1 MPALVW
7 RTRPAR
13 SISRCETIC
22 ASEGFSFM
30 VGRKYWLIRMAADC
44 RERTL
49 QRQTGAQSRWFCTG
63 ACPHTAAIDGGR
75 PRMLEQLFKLSE
87 NKTSVRTE
95 IVAGITTFL
104 TMAYIIFV
112 NPDILSKAGM
122 PFGAVFTATC
132 VAAAIGCLL
141 MAFVANYPIALA
153 PGMGLNAYFA
163 FGVVGGM
170 KFSWQ
175 VALGCVFISGIIFFI
190 ISVLPIRE
198 WIVNAIPKSLKMAI
212 AAGIGLFLALIALKN
227 AGVVIGNPATL
238 VTHGE
243 LNTFPVVMA
252 TLGFVLIVALEYRR
266 VMGGVIIGI
275 LAVTIV
281 AIALGKQKFGGV
293 FDVPPSIAPVFL
305 QMDLVGA
312 FHVGLVTVV
321 FAFLFVD
328 LFDNTGTLIALAH
341 RGGFMR
347 PDGTVPRLHRA
358 LMADSA
364 AAMVGAAVGTSTT
377 TSYIESASGINEGG
391 RTGLTA
397 LTVAVLFLLALFV
410 APLAGSIPAYATAPA
425 LLYVACLMTRGLV
438 EIEWDDITEAA
449 PAVITAIAMPF
460 TFSIAEGIAFGF
472 IAYTVIK
479 LVAGKVAEI
488 HPAVGILAVLFVIK
502 YVVIG

>member
-1 MPALVW
+1 M
-7 RTRPAR
+7 
-13 SISRCETIC
+13 
-22 ASEGFSFM
+22 F
-30 VGRKYWLIRMAADC
+30 
-44 RERTL
+44 
-49 QRQTGAQSRWFCTG
+49 
-63 ACPHTAAIDGGR
+63 
-75 PRMLEQLFKLSE
+75 EQVFKLSE
-87 NKTSVRTE
+87 NKTNIRTE
-95 IVAGITTFL
+95 VVAGITTFL

-112 NPDILSKAGM
+112 NPAILAEAKM
-122 PFGAVFTATC
+122 PFGAVFSATC
-132 VAAAIGCLL
+132 VAAAIGCFL
-141 MAFVANYPIALA
+141 MAFLANYPIALA

-170 KFSWQ
+170 GHSWQ

-227 AGVVIGNPATL
+227 AGIVVGNQATL
-238 VTHGE
+238 VTHGD
-243 LNTFPVVMA
+243 LKSWPVLMA
-252 TLGFVLIVALEYRR
+252 TLGFALIVALEYRR
-266 VMGGVIIGI
+266 VLGGVIIGI
-275 LAVTIV
+275 LVMTIISIVT
-281 AIALGKQKFGGV
+281 GHQKFQGV

-305 QMDLVGA
+305 QMDLAGA
-312 FHVGLVTVV
+312 LGVGLVTVV
-321 FAFLFVD
+321 FTFLFID

-364 AAMVGAAVGTSTT
+364 AAMAGAAVGTSTT
-377 TSYIESASGINEGG
+377 TSYIESASGINAGG

-410 APLAGSIPAYATAPA
+410 APLAGSIPPYATAPA
-425 LLYVACLMTRGLV
+425 LLYVACLMARGLV
-438 EIEWDDITEAA
+438 EVAWDDVTEAA

-479 LVAGKVAEI
+479 LVAGKFADI
-488 HPAVGILAVLFVIK
+488 HPAVAILAVLFVIK
-502 YVVIG
+502 YVFIG

>member
-1 MPALVW
+1 
-7 RTRPAR
+7 
-13 SISRCETIC
+13 
-22 ASEGFSFM
+22 
-30 VGRKYWLIRMAADC
+30 
-44 RERTL
+44 
-49 QRQTGAQSRWFCTG
+49 
-63 ACPHTAAIDGGR
+63 
-75 PRMLEQLFKLSE
+75 MLEQLFKLSE
-87 NKTSVRTE
+87 NKTTVRTE

-122 PFGAVFTATC
+122 PFGAVFAATC

-141 MAFVANYPIALA
+141 MAFLANYPIALA

-163 FGVVGGM
+163 FVVVGQM
-170 KFSWQ
+170 KYSWQ
-175 VALGCVFISGIIFFI
+175 VALGCVFLSGVLFFI
-190 ISVLPIRE
+190 ISALPIRE
-198 WIVNAIPKSLKMAI
+198 WIVNAIPRSLKMAI

-227 AGVVIGNPATL
+227 AGIVVAHPATM
-238 VTHGE
+238 VAHGD
-243 LNTFPVVMA
+243 LTSWPVVMA
-252 TLGFVLIVALEYRR
+252 TLGFALIVALEHRK
-266 VMGGVIIGI
+266 VLGGVIIGI

-281 AIALGKQKFGGV
+281 SILAGHQKFGGIV
-293 FDVPPSIAPVFL
+293 DVPPSIAPVFL
-305 QMDLVGA
+305 QMDLGGA
-312 FHVGLVTVV
+312 FKVGLVTVV

-347 PDGTVPRLHRA
+347 PDGTVPRLNRA
-358 LMADSA
+358 LLSDSA
-364 AAMVGAAVGTSTT
+364 AAMIGAAVGTSTT
-377 TSYIESASGINEGG
+377 TSYIESASGINAGG

-397 LTVAVLFLLALFV
+397 LTVAVLFLLALFL

-472 IAYTVIK
+472 ISYTVIK
-479 LVAGKVAEI
+479 LVSGKFTDI
-488 HPAVGILAVLFVIK
+488 HPAVAILAALFVVK
-502 YVVIG
+502 YVVIA

>member
-1 MPALVW
+1 
-7 RTRPAR
+7 
-13 SISRCETIC
+13 
-22 ASEGFSFM
+22 
-30 VGRKYWLIRMAADC
+30 
-44 RERTL
+44 
-49 QRQTGAQSRWFCTG
+49 
-63 ACPHTAAIDGGR
+63 
-75 PRMLEQLFKLSE
+75 MLEQVFKLSE
-87 NKTSVRTE
+87 NKTNVRTE

-112 NPDILSKAGM
+112 NPAILAEAKM
-122 PFGAVFTATC
+122 PFGAVFAATC
-132 VAAAIGCLL
+132 VAAAIGCFL
-141 MAFVANYPIALA
+141 MAFLANYPIALA

-170 KFSWQ
+170 GHSWQ

-198 WIVNAIPKSLKMAI
+198 WIVNAIPMSLKMAI

-227 AGVVIGNPATL
+227 AGLVVAHPATL
-238 VTHGE
+238 VTHGN
-243 LNTFPVVMA
+243 LTSFPVIMA
-252 TLGFVLIVALEYRR
+252 TLGFFLIVALERFR

-275 LAVTIV
+275 LVVTIV
-281 AIALGKQKFGGV
+281 AIAAGQQKFGGI
-293 FDVPPSIAPVFL
+293 FDTPPSLAPVFL
-305 QMDLVGA
+305 QMDLAGA
-312 FHVGLVTVV
+312 MKVGLVTVV

-358 LMADSA
+358 LMADSG
-364 AAMVGAAVGTSTT
+364 AAMIGAAIGTSTT
-377 TSYIESASGINEGG
+377 TSYIESASGINSGG

-397 LTVAVLFLLALFV
+397 ATVGILFILALFV

-425 LLYVACLMTRGLV
+425 LFYVACLMVRSLTEV
-438 EIEWDDITEAA
+438 EWDDITESA
-449 PAVITAIAMPF
+449 PAVVTAITMPF

-472 IAYTVIK
+472 ISY
-479 LVAGKVAEI
+479 VAIKVATGRYRDV

-502 YVVIG
+502 YAVIG

>member
-1 MPALVW
+1 
-7 RTRPAR
+7 
-13 SISRCETIC
+13 
-22 ASEGFSFM
+22 
-30 VGRKYWLIRMAADC
+30 
-44 RERTL
+44 
-49 QRQTGAQSRWFCTG
+49 
-63 ACPHTAAIDGGR
+63 
-75 PRMLEQLFKLSE
+75 MLERVFKLSE
-87 NKTSVRTE
+87 NKTNVRTE
-95 IVAGITTFL
+95 VVAGITTFL

-112 NPDILSKAGM
+112 NPAILAEAKM
-122 PFGAVFTATC
+122 PLGAVFSATC
-132 VAAAIGCLL
+132 VAAAIGCFL
-141 MAFVANYPIALA
+141 MAFLANYPIALA

-163 FGVVGGM
+163 FVVVGKM
-170 KFSWQ
+170 QFSWQ
-175 VALGCVFISGIIFFI
+175 VALGCVFLSGIIFFI

-243 LNTFPVVMA
+243 LNSFPVVMA

-281 AIALGKQKFGGV
+281 AIALGRQKFGGV

-305 QMDLVGA
+305 QMDLAGA
-312 FHVGLVTVV
+312 LNVGLVTVV

-347 PDGTVPRLHRA
+347 PDGTVPRLHGA
-358 LMADSA
+358 LMADSG
-364 AAMVGAAVGTSTT
+364 AAMIGAAVGTSTT
-377 TSYIESASGINEGG
+377 TSYIESASGINAGG

-397 LTVAVLFLLALFV
+397 FVVGLLFLLALFV
-410 APLAGSIPAYATAPA
+410 SPLAGSIPSYATAPA
-425 LLYVACLMTRGLV
+425 LLYVACLMARGLV
-438 EIEWDDITEAA
+438 EVEWDDITEAA
-449 PAVITAIAMPF
+449 PAVITALAMPF

-472 IAYTVIK
+472 ISYALIK
-479 LVAGKVAEI
+479 LATGRYRDI

-502 YVVIG
+502 YAYNV

>member
-1 MPALVW
+1 
-7 RTRPAR
+7 
-13 SISRCETIC
+13 
-22 ASEGFSFM
+22 
-30 VGRKYWLIRMAADC
+30 
-44 RERTL
+44 
-49 QRQTGAQSRWFCTG
+49 
-63 ACPHTAAIDGGR
+63 
-75 PRMLEQLFKLSE
+75 MLERVFKLSD
-87 NKTSVRTE
+87 NKTNVRTE
-95 IVAGITTFL
+95 VVAGITTFL

-112 NPDILSKAGM
+112 NPDILKAAGM
-122 PFGAVFTATC
+122 PFGAVFAATC
-132 VAAAIGCLL
+132 VAAAIGCFL
-141 MAFVANYPIALA
+141 MAFLANYPIALA

-163 FGVVGGM
+163 FVVVGKM
-170 KFSWQ
+170 QFTWQ
-175 VALGCVFISGIIFFI
+175 VALGCVFLSGILFFI

-198 WIVNAIPKSLKMAI
+198 WIVTAIPKSLKMAI

-243 LNTFPVVMA
+243 LNSFPVVMA

-281 AIALGKQKFGGV
+281 AIALGRQKFGGI

-305 QMDLVGA
+305 QMDLAGA
-312 FHVGLVTVV
+312 LNVGLVTVV

-347 PDGTVPRLHRA
+347 PDGTVPRLHGA
-358 LMADSA
+358 LMADSG
-364 AAMVGAAVGTSTT
+364 AAMIGAAVGTSTT
-377 TSYIESASGINEGG
+377 TSYIESASGINAGG

-397 LTVAVLFLLALFV
+397 FVVGLLFLLALFV
-410 APLAGSIPAYATAPA
+410 SPLAGSIPSYATAPA

-438 EIEWDDITEAA
+438 EVEWDDITEAA
-449 PAVITAIAMPF
+449 PAVITALSMPF

-472 IAYTVIK
+472 ISYAAIK
-479 LVAGKVAEI
+479 LATGRYRDI
-488 HPAVGILAVLFVIK
+488 HPAVGILAALFVVK
-502 YVVIG
+502 YAYNV

>member
-1 MPALVW
+1 
-7 RTRPAR
+7 
-13 SISRCETIC
+13 
-22 ASEGFSFM
+22 
-30 VGRKYWLIRMAADC
+30 
-44 RERTL
+44 
-49 QRQTGAQSRWFCTG
+49 
-63 ACPHTAAIDGGR
+63 
-75 PRMLEQLFKLSE
+75 MLEQLFKLSE
-87 NKTSVRTE
+87 NKTTVKTE

-122 PFGAVFTATC
+122 PFGAVFAATC

-141 MAFVANYPIALA
+141 MAFLANYPIALA

-163 FGVVGGM
+163 FVVVGLH
-170 KFSWQ
+170 KYSWQ
-175 VALGCVFISGIIFFI
+175 VALGCVFLSGVLFLI
-190 ISVLPIRE
+190 ISALPIRE

-227 AGVVIGNPATL
+227 AGIVVANPATL

-243 LNTFPVVMA
+243 LASWPVMMA
-252 TLGFVLIVALEYRR
+252 TLGFALIVALEYRK
-266 VMGGVIIGI
+266 VLGGVIIGI

-281 AIALGKQKFGGV
+281 SILAGQQKFGGIV
-293 FDVPPSIAPVFL
+293 AMPPSIAPVFL
-305 QMDLVGA
+305 QMDLAGA
-312 FHVGLVTVV
+312 LKVGLVTVV

-347 PDGTVPRLHRA
+347 SDGTVPRLHRV
-358 LMADSA
+358 LLSDSA
-364 AAMVGAAVGTSTT
+364 AAMIGAAVGTSTT
-377 TSYIESASGINEGG
+377 TSYIESASGINAGG

-397 LTVAVLFLLALFV
+397 LVIAILFLLALFLS
-410 APLAGSIPAYATAPA
+410 PLAGSIPAYATAPA
-425 LLYVACLMTRGLV
+425 LLYVACLMTRSLV
-438 EIEWDDITEAA
+438 EIEWTDITEAA

-472 IAYTVIK
+472 ISYAGIK
-479 LVAGKVAEI
+479 LVAGRFRDI

-502 YVVIG
+502 YLYIP

>member
-1 MPALVW
+1 
-7 RTRPAR
+7 
-13 SISRCETIC
+13 
-22 ASEGFSFM
+22 
-30 VGRKYWLIRMAADC
+30 
-44 RERTL
+44 
-49 QRQTGAQSRWFCTG
+49 
-63 ACPHTAAIDGGR
+63 
-75 PRMLEQLFKLSE
+75 MLERLFKLSE
-87 NKTSVRTE
+87 NKTTVRTE

-112 NPDILSKAGM
+112 NPAILGAAKM

-141 MAFVANYPIALA
+141 MAFLANYPIALA

-170 KFSWQ
+170 GYSWQ
-175 VALGCVFISGIIFFI
+175 VALGCVFLSGVIFFI

-227 AGVVIGNPATL
+227 AGIVVGDKATL
-238 VTHGE
+238 LTHGQ
-243 LNTFPVVMA
+243 LTSFPVVMA
-252 TLGFVLIVALEYRR
+252 ALGFALIVALEYRR

-275 LAVTIV
+275 LAVTAIAIV
-281 AIALGKQKFGGV
+281 AGQQKFEGI

-305 QMDLVGA
+305 QMDLGGA
-312 FHVGLVTVV
+312 LQVGLVTVV

-347 PDGTVPRLHRA
+347 PDGTVPRLSRA
-358 LMADSA
+358 LISDSA
-364 AAMVGAAVGTSTT
+364 AAMIGAAVGTSTT
-377 TSYIESASGINEGG
+377 TSYIESAAGINAGG

-397 LTVAVLFLLALFV
+397 ATVGLLFILALFV

-425 LLYVACLMTRGLV
+425 LLYVACLMTRSLTEV
-438 EIEWDDITEAA
+438 AWDDLTEAA
-449 PAVITAIAMPF
+449 PAVITALAMPF

-472 IAYTVIK
+472 ISYVAIK
-479 LVAGKVAEI
+479 LVTGRYRDI

-502 YVVIG
+502 YMVIG